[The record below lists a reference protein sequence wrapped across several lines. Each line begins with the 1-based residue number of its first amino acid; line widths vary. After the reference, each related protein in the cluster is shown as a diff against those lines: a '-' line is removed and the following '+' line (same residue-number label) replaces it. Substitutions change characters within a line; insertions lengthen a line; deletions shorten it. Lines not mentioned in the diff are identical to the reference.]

1 MPGANAAG
9 ERGKLMR
16 GEQQPLAKLS
26 PFAREV
32 WREWQRLVL
41 PASVGRLIVAASG
54 GADSC
59 ALLLAVDELLKARR
73 LAAGVCVVVA
83 HLDHGLRG
91 AAGAADAR
99 WVAELARRLGY
110 ECASGRASVAGRAR
124 RERDNLEQA
133 ARGERYEFLGRV
145 ARARGA
151 GVVLTGHTLD
161 DQAETV
167 VLALLRGSGAAGL
180 GGMSPVRT
188 LDERGDVQLARPLL
202 GWARRAGTAAY
213 CREQGIEP
221 RVDAMN
227 EDESFKR
234 VRVRR
239 QLLPLLET
247 LNPRAVE
254 ALARAAGLLRDDSAA
269 LDEETAKL
277 LAEAARDPKL
287 KLEKAAHASDV
298 VAAGDGNKVAPLSVE
313 VLRGANVAVRRRAL
327 RQWIKA
333 GRGHLRRVEL
343 VHVLAIEKLLEGERG
358 GRVAELPGACEIVRR
373 RGRLWLRVK
382 EP

>member
-1 MPGANAAG
+1 
-9 ERGKLMR
+9 MR
-16 GEQQPLAKLS
+16 GEHQPLSKLS

-32 WREWQRLVL
+32 WREWQQLVL
-41 PASVGRLIVAASG
+41 PASGGRVIVAASG

-59 ALLLAVDELLKARR
+59 ALLLAVDELHRARR
-73 LAAGVCVVVA
+73 LAAGVCGVVVVA

-110 ECASGRASVAGRAR
+110 ECAAGRASVVERAR

-133 ARGERYEFLGRV
+133 ARGERYEFLGHV

-167 VLALLRGSGAAGL
+167 LLALLRGSGSAGL
-180 GGMSPVRT
+180 GGMSPVRA

-202 GWARRAGTAAY
+202 GWARRAETVAY
-213 CREQGIEP
+213 CRERGVEP
-221 RVDAMN
+221 CVDAMN

-247 LNPRAVE
+247 FNSRAVE
-254 ALARAAGLLRDDSAA
+254 ALARAARLLRDDSAA
-269 LDEETAKL
+269 LDEEAAKL

-287 KLEKAAHASDV
+287 KLERTAPASD
-298 VAAGDGNKVAPLSVE
+298 AAGDGNKIALLSVE
-313 VLRGANVAVRRRAL
+313 VLRGANAAVRRRAL

-358 GRVAELPGACEIVRR
+358 GRVAELPGGSEIVRH
-373 RGRLWLRVK
+373 RGRLCFRVK
-382 EP
+382 EPEKSEPPMNADNHY